1 MFSEEKTKELLNLIS
16 HSTEELITVKIPECE
31 SIKLCG
37 SNYVDVIQG
46 SKEWFTSRVGII
58 TASKIPAL
66 LGLCGHKEFDSSWFC
81 IHNKL
86 DESGFPVGSE
96 GLIYRCTLK
105 LEVCVQ
111 ARWFI
116 MHAGAYPWVP

>member
-37 SNYVDVIQG
+37 SNYVDVQG
-46 SKEWFTSRVGII
+46 SKEWFNSRVGII

-111 ARWFI
+111 ARRFI